1 MRHKKSTIHKYK
13 NRTKPKN
20 KYNNKTRKNPVR
32 NRSKQASRK
41 YTSPHR
47 KTMKMRGG
55 SDDPGDSIL
64 RKAYSAV
71 QTGLSSV
78 GSVFGGPSTT
88 AALPPSADAIRAA
101 GKSEISYV
109 PMPNNFTNVE
119 YAAMIK
125 FQQKFIDSIRGI
137 RGSKT
142 KSPNYTMITTL
153 LNDIVAFKS
162 RLASSDKHYDFLIGY
177 DPSTTETYGLQI
189 IDFSRGYN
197 QLPMVIKLYIE
208 SVQFDADYAV
218 EALVDESKGIE
229 TDFLNISSYIENI
242 ANNKSYNYNPTLIG
256 MLDAIYYCIPDKTI
270 CLELTR
276 QLHAIDPHIVERVS
290 PLTWTTPLCTALY
303 ILEDKKIVVELMELI
318 KSNQRMQTA
327 LFHYS
332 EDSYYPTT
340 IDNDQFREYSIKI
353 IGDKVESAKMFI
365 VMQRGKML
373 GTGTRV
379 NPAGGFEQVI
389 SVAKETH
396 YIYATLDHFWEKYKG
411 YVVKYCSGWYE
422 PLLPLAVS
430 QWLGISLSDYIA
442 EIKQQKRMQNMS
454 EAELLAQFEEATP
467 KADNKGSKKAQP
479 KQQQKKKPDKEV
491 EDRKKAEADEKERL
505 RLEQAMKRE
514 EAEQKKAAK
523 AAEDSERK
531 RVAAEAEAERKRIV
545 AAEEAERKRIADE
558 EKKVAK
564 AAKKAQK
571 KAEEALAATAAA
583 EAAAVLAAATEEA
596 QKKAEEALAATATA
610 EEARAREKQRLSA
623 RTPPF
628 VEPKPEEYSEKYSKM
643 EESQGAS
650 QSIEM
655 EDATQFRSLAEPIPA
670 GPKVANVYPDLQGLK
685 MLGVNPDSIIAS
697 TMALL
702 QPYIDSGNINGVCG
716 LITSKITNY
725 TLKNDMYYNFMSCV
739 IFIILGQLTNLL
751 KTTKYR
757 LILKGSKA
765 LQVAFANTIDPK
777 HRLISDDIDILLVPA
792 DREALQ
798 TKPGMYTDSGIV
810 AGDICSMIEFII
822 KSALPPRLSELISV
836 LNPMKQYSRNPDVF
850 KISHFEP
857 NERNFSVIADI
868 DIRYTKNTTMK
879 QSQEDMIL
887 SQIGFP
893 VMSEDQSFDI
903 FYNLARMIDTTIDI
917 PNMQLVY
924 SHQTINIALE
934 EKIYYY
940 VKYVLLSP
948 YANYVFLL
956 DKFKKS
962 IIATLNYSYYMSPPK
977 GRGHFIYYSQKYITD
992 FMSHIPDLNQF
1003 SVVVLNTLFA

>member
-1 MRHKKSTIHKYK
+1 
-13 NRTKPKN
+13 
-20 KYNNKTRKNPVR
+20 
-32 NRSKQASRK
+32 
-41 YTSPHR
+41 
-47 KTMKMRGG
+47 
-55 SDDPGDSIL
+55 
-64 RKAYSAV
+64 
-71 QTGLSSV
+71 
-78 GSVFGGPSTT
+78 
-88 AALPPSADAIRAA
+88 
-101 GKSEISYV
+101 
-109 PMPNNFTNVE
+109 
-119 YAAMIK
+119 
-125 FQQKFIDSIRGI
+125 
-137 RGSKT
+137 
-142 KSPNYTMITTL
+142 
-153 LNDIVAFKS
+153 
-162 RLASSDKHYDFLIGY
+162 
-177 DPSTTETYGLQI
+177 
-189 IDFSRGYN
+189 
-197 QLPMVIKLYIE
+197 
-208 SVQFDADYAV
+208 
-218 EALVDESKGIE
+218 
-229 TDFLNISSYIENI
+229 
-242 ANNKSYNYNPTLIG
+242 
-256 MLDAIYYCIPDKTI
+256 
-270 CLELTR
+270 
-276 QLHAIDPHIVERVS
+276 
-290 PLTWTTPLCTALY
+290 
-303 ILEDKKIVVELMELI
+303 MELI
-318 KSNQRMQTA
+318 KSNKTMQKA

-332 EDSYYPTT
+332 EDSYYPT
-340 IDNDQFREYSIKI
+340 IDDDQFRENGIILLGDRVESVKMYLLIKNI
-353 IGDKVESAKMFI
+353 IGVGTNPDGSKNMNAIVIRNSTKYMYDMLDK
-365 VMQRGKML
+365 
-373 GTGTRV
+373 
-379 NPAGGFEQVI
+379 
-389 SVAKETH
+389 
-396 YIYATLDHFWEKYKG
+396 FWEKYKG
-411 YVVKYCSGWYE
+411 YLIKYCVERYE
-422 PLLPLAVS
+422 PGLPIAIS

-442 EIKQQKRMQNMS
+442 EIKEQERVQNMS
-454 EAELLAQFEEATP
+454 EAELLAQFEDAP

-491 EDRKKAEADEKERL
+491 EDRKKAEADEKERV

-523 AAEDSERK
+523 AAEDAERK
-531 RVAAEAEAERKRIV
+531 RIAAEAEAEQKRIV

-571 KAEEALAATAAA
+571 KAEEALAAVAAA
-583 EAAAVLAAATEEA
+583 EAEA
-596 QKKAEEALAATATA
+596 E
-610 EEARAREKQRLSA
+610 RAREKQILSR

-628 VEPKPEEYSEKYSKM
+628 VEPEPEEYSEKYSKM
-643 EESQGAS
+643 EQMEESSQGAAAS

-655 EDATQFRSLAEPIPA
+655 GDPTPFRSIAEPLALLAPIPA
-670 GPKVANVYPDLQGLK
+670 GPKVANVYPDLQGLR

-924 SHQTINIALE
+924 SHQTIDIALE

-940 VKYVLLSP
+940 VKYLLLSP

-992 FMSHIPDLNQF
+992 FMSHIPALNQF

>member
-1 MRHKKSTIHKYK
+1 MRHKKRTIHK
-13 NRTKPKN
+13 N
-20 KYNNKTRKNPVR
+20 KHNKTRKNPVI
-32 NRSKQASRK
+32 NRSKQVSRK
-41 YTSPHR
+41 YKIPHR
-47 KTMKMRGG
+47 KTIKLRGG
-55 SDDPGDSIL
+55 SDLLS
-64 RKAYSAV
+64 KAYGAV
-71 QTGLSSV
+71 QKGLSSV
-78 GSVFGGPSTT
+78 GAVFGDPDATE
-88 AALPPSADAIRAA
+88 ALPPSADAIRAA
-101 GKSEISYV
+101 SKSEISYV

-218 EALVDESKGIE
+218 EALVDESKGIQ
-229 TDFLNISSYIENI
+229 TDFLNIASYIENI

-318 KSNQRMQTA
+318 KSNQMMQKA

-373 GTGTRV
+373 GTGTMV

-396 YIYATLDHFWEKYKG
+396 YIYASLDHFWEKYKG

-442 EIKQQKRMQNMS
+442 EIKQQKRMQTMS
-454 EAELLAQFEEATP
+454 EAELLAQFEDTP
-467 KADNKGSKKAQP
+467 KADKGSKKTQP
-479 KQQQKKKPDKEV
+479 KQQQQQKKKLDKEV
-491 EDRKKAEADEKERL
+491 EDRKKAEADEKERV

-523 AAEDSERK
+523 AAED
-531 RVAAEAEAERKRIV
+531 
-545 AAEEAERKRIADE
+545 AERKRIADE
-558 EKKVAK
+558 AEAERKRVADEEKKLAK
-564 AAKKAQK
+564 AAKNAQK
-571 KAEEALAATAAA
+571 KADKEALAAEA
-583 EAAAVLAAATEEA
+583 EAEA
-596 QKKAEEALAATATA
+596 E
-610 EEARAREKQRLSA
+610 RVREKQILSR

-628 VEPKPEEYSEKYSKM
+628 FELEPNYQTDNKHSKM

-655 EDATQFRSLAEPIPA
+655 GEPAQFQSITESIPV
-670 GPKVANVYPDLQGLK
+670 GPKVANAYPDLSGLR
-685 MLGVNPDSIIAS
+685 MLGVNPDVIIAS
-697 TMALL
+697 TMGLL

-716 LITSKITNY
+716 LITSRITNY
-725 TLKNDMYYNFMSCV
+725 TLQSNMYYNFMSCV

-751 KTTKYR
+751 KTTRYR

-765 LQVAFANTIDPK
+765 LQVAFANTIDTKPY
-777 HRLISDDIDILLVPA
+777 LISDDIDILLVPA
-792 DREALQ
+792 DREAVQ
-798 TKPGMYTDSGIV
+798 TKPGMYTDSDVV
-810 AGDICSMIEFII
+810 AGDICSMIEWII
-822 KSALPPRLSELISV
+822 KSALPPGLSGHVSV
-836 LNPMKQYSRNPDVF
+836 LNPTKQQYARNPNVF

-857 NERNFSVIADI
+857 NETRFSVVADI
-868 DIRYTKNTTMK
+868 DIRYTKNAAMIF
-879 QSQEDMIL
+879 SREDDVL
-887 SQIGFP
+887 SRLNFP
-893 VMSEDQSFDI
+893 IMSEDRSFDV
-903 FYNLARMIDTTIDI
+903 FYNPSRMFDTTIDI
-917 PNMQLVY
+917 PNIQLVY
-924 SHQTINIALE
+924 LHQTIDAAFE

-940 VKYVLLSP
+940 IKYLLLSS
-948 YANYVFLL
+948 YTDYSFFL

-962 IIATLNYSYYMSPPK
+962 ILAILKYNYFMVPAK
-977 GRGHFIYYSQKYITD
+977 GRKKFIDYSKLYITN
-992 FMSHIPDLNQF
+992 FLSRTPLKQF
-1003 SVVVLNTLFA
+1003 STLVSDTLFADYPRKNAGGV

>member
-1 MRHKKSTIHKYK
+1 MGQMIEV
-13 NRTKPKN
+13 P
-20 KYNNKTRKNPVR
+20 
-32 NRSKQASRK
+32 
-41 YTSPHR
+41 
-47 KTMKMRGG
+47 
-55 SDDPGDSIL
+55 
-64 RKAYSAV
+64 
-71 QTGLSSV
+71 
-78 GSVFGGPSTT
+78 
-88 AALPPSADAIRAA
+88 LPNQ
-101 GKSEISYV
+101 K
-109 PMPNNFTNVE
+109 FTYAE
-119 YAAMIK
+119 YARMID
-125 FQQKFIDSIRGI
+125 FQKKLVDLINGI
-137 RGSKT
+137 KTSKI
-142 KSPNYTMITTL
+142 KSPYTAFSTL
-153 LNDIVAFKS
+153 LQSIVDFNKQMTS
-162 RLASSDKHYDFLIGY
+162 NKHYDFLIGY
-177 DPSTTETYGLQI
+177 YPHTSANSGLKI
-189 IDFSRGYN
+189 IDFSLGDN
-197 QLPMVIKLYIE
+197 QLPLAIKLYVK
-208 SVQFDADYAV
+208 SPQFAADYGTEELNDDAK
-218 EALVDESKGIE
+218 DIE
-229 TDFLNISSYIENI
+229 TDIFEPKDYIAGIDNDTI
-242 ANNKSYNYNPTLIG
+242 YNYKPTLIG

-276 QLHAIDPHIVERVS
+276 RLHSVDPHIVERVS
-290 PLTWTTPLCTALY
+290 PLTWTTPLCTAVSFLK
-303 ILEDKKIVVELMELI
+303 DKKVILELMELI
-318 KSNQRMQTA
+318 KSNKTTQKA
-327 LFHYS
+327 LFRYYR
-332 EDSYYPTT
+332 DSYYPE
-340 IDNDQFREYSIKI
+340 IHADQFRENGINL
-353 IGDKVESAKMFI
+353 IGDRVESVKLYLLMKNI
-365 VMQRGKML
+365 VSVGSNPDGSKNMNAIVIRNSTKYMYDML
-373 GTGTRV
+373 D
-379 NPAGGFEQVI
+379 
-389 SVAKETH
+389 K
-396 YIYATLDHFWEKYKG
+396 FWEKYKG
-411 YVVKYCSGWYE
+411 YVIKYCVEGYE
-422 PLLPLAVS
+422 PGLPLSIS
-430 QWLGISLSDYIA
+430 QWLGASLSDYIA
-442 EIKQQKRMQNMS
+442 EIKQQERVQNMS
-454 EAELLAQFEEATP
+454 EAELLAQFEDDAP
-467 KADNKGSKKAQP
+467 KAAKGSKKTQP
-479 KQQQKKKPDKEV
+479 KQQPQLKKKPDKEDD
-491 EDRKKAEADEKERL
+491 DRKKAEAEEKERV
-505 RLEQAMKRE
+505 RFEQARLRA
-514 EAEQKKAAK
+514 EAE
-523 AAEDSERK
+523 ERK
-531 RVAAEAEAERKRIV
+531 RVAAEAEAERKRLADEAQK
-545 AAEEAERKRIADE
+545 AAEAERKKIADE

-655 EDATQFRSLAEPIPA
+655 EDATQFQSIAEPIPA

-887 SQIGFP
+887 SQIGFL

-924 SHQTINIALE
+924 SHQTIDIALE

-992 FMSHIPDLNQF
+992 FMSHIPALNQF